1 MSVHKLLEM
10 WVWPFSRGLYSPPAL
25 LWKSLRINSTWR
37 FPTHPAL
44 RVVARNPS
52 RAAFHTTICLRK
64 SASDPGQIAWNA
76 EEQQMNRSQGMW
88 ERKKWP
94 KLGVGCS
101 LFGYFFFIFIFS
113 LGRFDSNF
121 GPCFGLILL
130 LKRKKAKTPTQIHK
144 EIGFPSQ
151 EKREEWT
158 STASMG
164 EKTARGGNFLG
175 SVSWVL
181 LVTSERG

>member
-1 MSVHKLLEM
+1 MGKEKVTQTWGWL
-10 WVWPFSRGLYSPPAL
+10 FS
-25 LWKSLRINSTWR
+25 LWL
-37 FPTHPAL
+37 
-44 RVVARNPS
+44 
-52 RAAFHTTICLRK
+52 
-64 SASDPGQIAWNA
+64 
-76 EEQQMNRSQGMW
+76 
-88 ERKKWP
+88 
-94 KLGVGCS
+94 
-101 LFGYFFFIFIFS
+101 FFFLFIFFS